1 MSVCFFSLDI
11 PVVFM
16 TLCWELKTQMFS
28 FHLKS
33 VLNDNFLKHF
43 AIIVAIIIWITMVV

>member
-33 VLNDNFLKHF
+33 VLSDNFLKHF
-43 AIIVAIIIWITMVV
+43 VPIIICITMVV